1 MTDVHAE
8 TRRPNPAHVRM
19 PAAAMPQ
26 PIDFAAA
33 AEHPVIRMPFS
44 VVINGRSYVG
54 NGLSIVGAEALGLAD
69 PHLDGR
75 VQLVTL
81 VFNFPGYAISLPVEA
96 AVGAGAPETGTVF
109 LRFVEPTGPHLAQ
122 LRYLLNA
129 YVAGELIGVDGVIR
143 AAERPVPGAR
153 PAEPPRVR
161 ASLLGGMA
169 KGLRWGLLAGLG
181 LLLVGF
187 VGVKL
192 YERFFVAPV
201 LGVSTLTL
209 QGMNLRAISS
219 GQIDFVNPQAKQG
232 EIAFAIRAT
241 SGEVLAVSM
250 PCDCVVAPG
259 YAASGAT
266 VLAGDQVMTVAST
279 DAPVVVSARVDGG
292 GLRMLAAGATAE
304 IELPDGSVTNATLD
318 RAELPAL
325 MRGYVEGAP
334 IPVTL
339 LTQDALPNEAVG
351 TPVNVRIKSDP
362 MAALGRFLGSA
373 NLPFGQTYGSV
384 K

>member
-1 MTDVHAE
+1 MSDVNAD
-8 TRRPNPAHVRM
+8 RRRLNLAPAST
-19 PAAAMPQ
+19 PAPQ
-26 PIDFAAA
+26 PTDFAAA
-33 AEHPVIRMPFS
+33 TEHPVIRMPFH
-44 VVINGRSYVG
+44 VVINGRSYIG

-69 PHLDGR
+69 PHFDGS

-96 AVGAGAPETGTVF
+96 AVGAGTPEAGTVS

-129 YVAGELIGVDGVIR
+129 YVGGEVIGVDGIVR
-143 AAERPVPGAR
+143 AAEKPAPGAR
-153 PAEPPRVR
+153 TAEPPRPR
-161 ASLLGGMA
+161 EPLMHGALQ
-169 KGLRWGLLAGLG
+169 GLRWGLLAGAG

-201 LGVSTLTL
+201 LGLSTLTL

-219 GQIDFVNPQAKQG
+219 GQLDFVNPAAKQG
-232 EIAFAIRAT
+232 EVAFAIRAT

-259 YAASGAT
+259 HAQSGAT
-266 VLAGDQVMTVAST
+266 VLAGDPVMTVAPAG
-279 DAPVVVSARVDGG
+279 APVVVSARVDGN

-304 IELPDGSVTNATLD
+304 IELPDGSAAAAALD
-318 RAELPAL
+318 RSELPAL

-334 IPVTL
+334 IPVSL
-339 LTQDALPNEAVG
+339 VTQSVLPADAVG
-351 TPVNVRIKSDP
+351 TPVNVRIKADP
-362 MAALGRFLGSA
+362 LAALRRIFAGA
-373 NLPFGQTYGSV
+373 NVSSGQ
-384 K
+384 

>member
-1 MTDVHAE
+1 MSEAHTEA
-8 TRRPNPAHVRM
+8 RRPSPAMQRY
-19 PAAAMPQ
+19 AAGMPQ
-26 PIDFAAA
+26 PTDFAAA
-33 AEHPVIRMPFS
+33 TEHPVIRMPFN
-44 VVINGRSYVG
+44 VVISGRAYVG
-54 NGLSIVGAEALGLAD
+54 NGISIVGAEALGLAD
-69 PHLDGR
+69 PHFDGR
-75 VQLVTL
+75 AQLVTL

-96 AVGAGAPETGTVF
+96 AVGAGAPEAGTVW

-129 YVAGELIGVDGVIR
+129 YVAGELIGVDGVVR
-143 AAERPVPGAR
+143 AAERPAPGAR
-153 PAEPPRVR
+153 AAEQPKVR
-161 ASLLGGMA
+161 ASIMDGVA
-169 KGLRWGLLAGLG
+169 RGLRWGLLAGLG

-219 GQIDFVNPQAKQG
+219 GQIDFVNAAAKEG

-241 SGEVLAVSM
+241 SGEVLAVTM
-250 PCDCVVAPG
+250 PCDCIVAPG

-266 VLAGDQVMTVAST
+266 VLAGDPVMTVAPAG
-279 DAPVVVSARVDGG
+279 APVVVSARVDGN

-304 IELPDGSVTNATLD
+304 IELPDGSTTSGTLD
-318 RAELPAL
+318 RDELPSL
-325 MRGYVEGAP
+325 MRGYVEGEP

-339 LTQDALPNEAVG
+339 LTQTALPADTVG

-362 MAALGRFLGSA
+362 LVALSRLLSSA
-373 NLPFGQTYGSV
+373 NIPFGQTYGSV

>member
-1 MTDVHAE
+1 MTEVHAE
-8 TRRPNPAHVRM
+8 TRRPNPARK
-19 PAAAMPQ
+19 AAATLPL
-26 PIDFAAA
+26 PTDFAAA
-33 AEHPVIRMPFS
+33 PEHPIIRMPFS
-44 VVINGRSYVG
+44 AVINGRSYVG

-69 PHLDGR
+69 PHFDGR

-81 VFNFPGYAISLPVEA
+81 VFNFPGYAISLPLEA
-96 AVGAGAPETGTVF
+96 AVGAGAPEAGTVS

-129 YVAGELIGVDGVIR
+129 YVAGELIGADGVIR
-143 AAERPVPGAR
+143 AAERPLPGLR
-153 PAEPPRVR
+153 GAELPKVR
-161 ASLLGGMA
+161 ASLLDGIVQ
-169 KGLRWGLLAGLG
+169 GLRWGLLAGVG

-201 LGVSTLTL
+201 HGLSTLTL

-219 GQIDFVNPQAKQG
+219 GQIDFVNPAAKQG
-232 EIAFAIRAT
+232 EIAFAIRAS

-259 YAASGAT
+259 HAASGAT
-266 VLAGDQVMTVAST
+266 VLAGDPVMTVAPA
-279 DAPVVVSARVDGG
+279 DAPVAVSARVDGN
-292 GLRMLAAGATAE
+292 GLRLLVAGAIAE
-304 IELPDGSVTNATLD
+304 IELPDGTTTTATLD
-318 RAELPAL
+318 RTELPAL
-325 MRGYVEGAP
+325 MRGYVEGTP

-339 LTQDALPNEAVG
+339 LAQGVLPMDAIG
-351 TPVNVRIKSDP
+351 TPVNVWIKSDP
-362 MAALGRFLGSA
+362 LAALRHLLAGA
-373 NLPFGQTYGSV
+373 NVPFGQTYGSV